1 MTGLV
6 TTIWQVSCHCW
17 EWSAPPPPELEWRKI
32 TLCVAADVVYYS
44 ETAEQDA
51 SLVAGLRAVLGRCRP
66 DARVLLLLR
75 LRLNVLEG
83 EGGAGHGSEML
94 VPVAT
99 DEACASAT
107 LRFVTHALPRAGL
120 RATELLIPEAAARD
134 GSYRYFEV
142 AAASPEAAA
151 LIVQEAAA
159 AAAAAAT
166 TTAAADGDR
175 LVELGRVRGPTGG
188 ISPTAEVLS
197 TEQGD
202 ELYCAPLED
211 MMAWGEST

>member
-6 TTIWQVSCHCW
+6 PTTWQVSCHCW
-17 EWSAPPPPELEWRKI
+17 EWSAPPPPQLEWHKI

-44 ETAEQDA
+44 ESAEQEA

-120 RATELLIPEAAARD
+120 RATELTIPEAAARD
-134 GSYRYFEV
+134 GSFRYFEV

-151 LIVQEAAA
+151 LIVQEVAAA
-159 AAAAAAT
+159 AAAAAA
-166 TTAAADGDR
+166 AAGGQSI
-175 LVELGRVRGPTGG
+175 ELGRVRGPTGD
-188 ISPTAEVLS
+188 IALAAEVLS

-211 MMAWGEST
+211 MMAWGES

>member
-1 MTGLV
+1 M
-6 TTIWQVSCHCW
+6 
-17 EWSAPPPPELEWRKI
+17 
-32 TLCVAADVVYYS
+32 
-44 ETAEQDA
+44 
-51 SLVAGLRAVLGRCRP
+51 
-66 DARVLLLLR
+66 
-75 LRLNVLEG
+75 
-83 EGGAGHGSEML
+83 
-94 VPVAT
+94 
-99 DEACASAT
+99 
-107 LRFVTHALPRAGL
+107 
-120 RATELLIPEAAARD
+120 
-134 GSYRYFEV
+134 

-159 AAAAAAT
+159 AAAAATT
-166 TTAAADGDR
+166 TTAADGDG

>member
-1 MTGLV
+1 MPRRV
-6 TTIWQVSCHCW
+6 PTTWQVSCHCW
-17 EWSAPPPPELEWRKI
+17 EWSLPPPPQLEWRKI

-44 ETAEQDA
+44 ESAEQEA
-51 SLVAGLRAVLGRCRP
+51 ALVAGLRAVLGRCRP

-83 EGGAGHGSEML
+83 EGGAAHGSEML

-120 RATELLIPEAAARD
+120 RATEIPIPEAAARD
-134 GSYRYFEV
+134 GSFRFFEV

-151 LIVQEAAA
+151 LIVQEVAAAVAAA
-159 AAAAAAT
+159 AAAA
-166 TTAAADGDR
+166 GGQS
-175 LVELGRVRGPTGG
+175 VELGRVRGPTGD
-188 ISPTAEVLS
+188 IAAAAEVLS

-211 MMAWGEST
+211 MMAWGES